1 MPLYAQ
7 MRGFRVTNPRLGTVA
22 ERVRKIVMDQVG
34 VKEDEVN
41 ENEREDS
48 RLYFTNIEQ
57 VVITA
62 SFVEDLNA
70 NDSQIL
76 NLAKALEEAKLP
88 MLSSEAGAFANGVVK
103 EFEIEIPDEEAEKL
117 STGNV

>member
-1 MPLYAQ
+1 MSKKT
-7 MRGFRVTNPRLGTVA
+7 RSTKTNGEIR
-22 ERVRKIVMDQVG
+22 DY
-34 VKEDEVN
+34 
-41 ENEREDS
+41 S
-48 RLYFTNIEQ
+48 TNIEQ

-76 NLAKALEEAKLP
+76 NLVKALEEVKLP
-88 MLSSEAGAFANGVVK
+88 MLSREAGAFANGGVK